1 MKIDIKTINTPSG
14 VRVAGWDIIPENQAD
29 EDKLCVMRDTIFFGV
44 GSDHVE
50 YAGREGNSSNEDW
63 PIDKLKYRR
72 KIYHDSKDLE
82 TWEPDST
89 NISVQ

>member
-1 MKIDIKTINTPSG
+1 MKIEIKTINTLSG

-29 EDKLCVMRDTIFFGV
+29 EDKLCVMRDTVFFGTD
-44 GSDHVE
+44 SDHVD
-50 YAGREGNSSNEDW
+50 YAGREGDSSNENW

-72 KIYHDSKDLE
+72 RMYRNNTNLD

-89 NISVQ
+89 NTPI